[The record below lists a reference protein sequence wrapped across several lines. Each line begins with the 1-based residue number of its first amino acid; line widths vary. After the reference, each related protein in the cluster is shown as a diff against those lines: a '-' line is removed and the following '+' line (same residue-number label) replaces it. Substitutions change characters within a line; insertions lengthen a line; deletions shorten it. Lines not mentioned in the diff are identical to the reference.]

1 MPIFFSII
9 DCFLKRMKLILS
21 NFSTNEFKNCFSI
34 FDIILK
40 QKGVFLTNEKT
51 EGFFID
57 LGPEKISFVMG

>member
-1 MPIFFSII
+1 
-9 DCFLKRMKLILS
+9 MKLILS